1 MPSPSNGAYAAM
13 ISGPKKREEVSSLMK
28 SLRDD
33 LDKNNLLPHQRN
45 AALEQVKI
53 YGRNVQDADP
63 IFAPEGI
70 ETLARHGFS
79 NSSPQTSREALR
91 CLANALLLKPATRQ
105 VFVDKGFAENAAE
118 KLKVGRSPQP
128 QLKLLGVA
136 EPAQCDNADDEFL
149 ASRILFLLTYDTN
162 LNFDDLMKNNQL
174 GDAIMQN
181 VGRHSKRYKASKKGG
196 PTAQMEDMALS
207 ETLKLIFNLTHYY
220 PDYNDTFSKCVPDL
234 LKILHQAPIPN
245 PPLQAPVN
253 YLINALLN
261 LDLEDK
267 KSKNWGSSP
276 VFPKFDQKCNVER
289 LINILDRSI
298 VAYPETELDQLAA
311 PLVTLLRRIYEF
323 APESVKKYMQ
333 WLLLPTEDERSKPLG
348 KSDTLSSRL
357 LNLSTAAMCP
367 NLRGSISAML
377 FELSDKDASTF
388 VHNVGYGFASGF
400 LLSHNIAIPENAME
414 AFSNQGQH
422 EEDGQDETSRS
433 STVNPITGQRYEDE
447 EPSTE
452 PGMTMEEKEREAERL
467 FVLFERLKATGV
479 VDIKN
484 PVEDAIQ
491 SGRIQELP
499 DDESASPD

>member
-13 ISGPKKREEVSSLMK
+13 ISGPKKREEVSSLMQT
-28 SLRDD
+28 LRDD

-91 CLANALLLKPATRQ
+91 CVANALLLKPATRQ
-105 VFVDKGFAENAAE
+105 VFVNKGFAENAAE
-118 KLKVGRSPQP
+118 KLK
-128 QLKLLGVA
+128 
-136 EPAQCDNADDEFL
+136 CDNADDEFL

-162 LNFDDLMKNNQL
+162 LNFDELMKNNQL
-174 GDAIMQN
+174 GEAIMQN
-181 VGRHSKRYKASKKGG
+181 VSRHSKRYKASKKGG

-220 PDYNDTFSKCVPDL
+220 PDYNETFSKCVPDL

-298 VAYPETELDQLAA
+298 TAYPESELDQLAA

-333 WLLLPTEDERSKPLG
+333 WLLLPTEDERSRPLG
-348 KSDTLSSRL
+348 RSDTLSSRL

-414 AFSNQGQH
+414 AFSNQGQVD
-422 EEDGQDETSRS
+422 EDGEHAAGKTSA
-433 STVNPITGQRYEDE
+433 VNPITGQRYEDE

-452 PGMTMEEKEREAERL
+452 PSMTMEEKEREAERL

-484 PVEDAIQ
+484 PVEDAIR

-499 DDESASPD
+499 DDEPPSPD

>member
-1 MPSPSNGAYAAM
+1 
-13 ISGPKKREEVSSLMK
+13 
-28 SLRDD
+28 
-33 LDKNNLLPHQRN
+33 
-45 AALEQVKI
+45 
-53 YGRNVQDADP
+53 
-63 IFAPEGI
+63 
-70 ETLARHGFS
+70 
-79 NSSPQTSREALR
+79 
-91 CLANALLLKPATRQ
+91 
-105 VFVDKGFAENAAE
+105 
-118 KLKVGRSPQP
+118 
-128 QLKLLGVA
+128 
-136 EPAQCDNADDEFL
+136 
-149 ASRILFLLTYDTN
+149 
-162 LNFDDLMKNNQL
+162 
-174 GDAIMQN
+174 
-181 VGRHSKRYKASKKGG
+181 
-196 PTAQMEDMALS
+196 MEDMALS

-220 PDYNDTFSKCVPDL
+220 PDYDETFSKCVPDL

-298 VAYPETELDQLAA
+298 TAYPESELDQLAA

-333 WLLLPTEDERSKPLG
+333 WLLLPTEDERSRPVG
-348 KSDTLSSRL
+348 RSDTLSSRL

-414 AFSNQGQH
+414 AFSNQGQVD
-422 EEDGQDETSRS
+422 EDGEHAAGKTSA
-433 STVNPITGQRYEDE
+433 VNPITGQRYEDE

-452 PGMTMEEKEREAERL
+452 PSMTMEEKEREAERL
-467 FVLFERLKATGV
+467 FVLFERCV
-479 VDIKN
+479 
-484 PVEDAIQ
+484 Q
-491 SGRIQELP
+491 S
-499 DDESASPD
+499 SCTKTSS

>member
-118 KLKVGRSPQP
+118 KLK
-128 QLKLLGVA
+128 
-136 EPAQCDNADDEFL
+136 CDNADDEFL

-220 PDYNDTFSKCVPDL
+220 PDYSDIFSKCVPDL

-333 WLLLPTEDERSKPLG
+333 WLLLPTEDARSKPLG
-348 KSDTLSSRL
+348 KSDTLSARL

-422 EEDGQDETSRS
+422 EEDGQDETSKGS
-433 STVNPITGQRYEDE
+433 AVNPITGQRYEDE

-499 DDESASPD
+499 DDEPASPD